1 MDWINFP
8 VITYITAVAWITGL
22 FNILL
27 SGKKVLGRKTGIFLL
42 VLGTLVLGVFI
53 TMLWL
58 HLGRPPLKTVGETR
72 LWYSFFL
79 ALVGILSFLRWR
91 YGVLPA
97 IGIPMA
103 LLFLFINYAH
113 PENYEKTL
121 MPALQ
126 SIWFAPHVI
135 VYMLSYALLG
145 VSSVMAWTGLYKYYF
160 SRFENKTLAFADNL
174 VYLGFSMLT
183 LGLLFGALW
192 AKEAWGH
199 YWTWDPKETW
209 ALLTWLTYL
218 VYMHFRY
225 HQPDKIRTSLW
236 ILGIS
241 YIILLICYM
250 GLKYLPSAAE
260 SIHVYS
266 NG

>member
-8 VITYITAVAWITGL
+8 AIVLITSISWIAGL
-22 FNILL
+22 FAVMVF
-27 SGKKVLGRKTGIFLL
+27 GKKAILRYTGTALL
-42 VLGTLVLGVFI
+42 LAGTLLLGVFI
-53 TMLWL
+53 TALWI
-58 HLGRPPLKTVGETR
+58 HLGRPPLKTMGETR

-79 ALVGILSFLRWR
+79 ALVAIAGFLRWN
-91 YGVLPA
+91 YLVLPA
-97 IGIPMA
+97 TGIPMA
-103 LLFLFINYAH
+103 LLFLLINYAH

-145 VSSVMAWTGLYKYYF
+145 VSSVTAWIGLYRLSSF
-160 SRFENKTLAFADNL
+160 RFERNTLNYADNL
-174 VYLGFSMLT
+174 VYLGFSLLT

-218 VYMHFRY
+218 IYIHFRY
-225 HQPDKIRTSLW
+225 HQPEKIRMPLW
-236 ILGIS
+236 ILSLS
-241 YIILLICYM
+241 YVILLICYM
-250 GLKYLPSAAE
+250 GLKYLPSAAA
-260 SIHVYS
+260 SVHVYS
-266 NG
+266 N